1 MLKTMTNTNNLPFA
15 LSADALE
22 SWLDSLSALPQLH
35 AAHQLNQVLKQL
47 KNEQDSAE
55 LLPLLLCLTPL
66 TLHYANNITAL
77 TCERETADKSRKAAK
92 LSMQLLR
99 QLSLLFSG
107 LAETP
112 SLTEAE
118 RLSAAYYALQ
128 CIGYCMRCYCLFYET
143 PSATLWK
150 KSASLY
156 SLAAEQ
162 NALLIEHAA
171 QITEFK
177 LHPTIESVVKRNLL
191 FSLLIPT
198 LFTPKEINQI
208 FQIATQ
214 LADLLDIS
222 QTPNSLDFGFY
233 WDLNDEL
240 PPCPTRKSKRAL
252 PQGFLAIDTQAIG
265 QTLQQDLQIANL
277 NRSFQTKLA
286 VHLLDYQPVF
296 DSIIPGQTLRSEFLF
311 GFNNVAAFLH
321 ELNKL
326 QRIKQLSG
334 QNKSAST
341 AKRNLALIPLEH
353 EKNAFETMT
362 QALDKAH
369 SISKSGNVL
378 KISHTAY
385 LVAEG
390 HTFDCSSGDL
400 AMFYRDQEP
409 ATLAIIRQQS
419 ALSLSNVTHIL
430 MEKLPGF
437 YSVYTFKTAS
447 GNRTAIVID
456 ENNDNR
462 QVFLP
467 PDKYNVDSKIPLTI
481 DKFLHL
487 TACLES
493 NSFFARFRFN
503 FDS

>member
-1 MLKTMTNTNNLPFA
+1 MTNTSNLPFA

-55 LLPLLLCLTPL
+55 LLPLLICLTPL
-66 TLHYANNITAL
+66 TIHYANHIAAL
-77 TCERETADKSRKAAK
+77 ACELEAADKSRKAAK
-92 LSMQLLR
+92 LSMQMLR
-99 QLSLLFSG
+99 QLSLLFSA
-107 LAETP
+107 LAEAAT
-112 SLTEAE
+112 LTDQE
-118 RLSAAYYALQ
+118 RHSAAYYALQ

-156 SLAAEQ
+156 SLAAAQ
-162 NALLIEHAA
+162 NALLIEHAP

-177 LHPTIESVVKRNLL
+177 PHPTIESVVKRNLL
-191 FSLLIPT
+191 FSILIPT
-198 LFTPKEINQI
+198 LYTPKEINQI
-208 FQIATQ
+208 FQIAFQ
-214 LADLLDIS
+214 LADQLDVS
-222 QTPNSLDFGFY
+222 QTPNNVDFGFY

-240 PPCPTRKSKRAL
+240 PPCPNRKAKRAL
-252 PQGFLAIDTQAIG
+252 PQGFIAIDAQSIG
-265 QTLQQDLQIANL
+265 QRLQQEAPIANL
-277 NRSFQTKLA
+277 TRNFQTKLA
-286 VHLLDYQPVF
+286 LQLLNYQPVF
-296 DSIIPGQTLRSEFLF
+296 DSIMPGQTLRSEFLF
-311 GFNNVAAFLH
+311 GFKDVSAFLQ

-326 QRIKQLSG
+326 QKIRQLSG
-334 QNKSAST
+334 HGKGASP

-353 EKNAFETMT
+353 EKSAFETMT
-362 QALDKAH
+362 QALNKAH
-369 SISKSGNVL
+369 ATSKLGNVL
-378 KISHTAY
+378 KISHGAY

-390 HTFDCSSGDL
+390 HTFDCSSGDI

-409 ATLAIIRQQS
+409 ATLAIIRHQN

-430 MEKLPGF
+430 MEKIPGF
-437 YSVYTFKTAS
+437 YSVYTFKTSS
-447 GNRTAIVID
+447 GNQTAIVID
-456 ENNDNR
+456 EDHENR

-467 PDKYNVDSKIPLTI
+467 AGKYSVESKIPLTI
-481 DKFLHL
+481 DRSLHL

-493 NSFFARFRFN
+493 NGYYARFRFY